1 MKQEKEI
8 ELRKEEHKVVKIIGS
23 VILLSA
29 LVFINIKV
37 RNKLMNK

>member
-1 MKQEKEI
+1 MKQKNEKKLRNE
-8 ELRKEEHKVVKIIGS
+8 ELKVVKIAGS